1 MVEKRKSV
9 SKHPYWCRRSRIS
22 TPDLLFPYLLG
33 PELFVSPP
41 MSTVQT
47 RPVYLTARSGSN
59 LSSVSPFIPGYSSFV
74 NPMVSFDS
82 NLVPS
87 NSGLLHTESGAVKD
101 LSIRLTT
108 QSVFPPR
115 MDWCG
120 PLGPSTSYMVPVQSN
135 PMISIS
141 SNPHSDIQRFFQD
154 FRLPDYT
161 LDSFSGRLLDVS
173 STTFSSGDVQTELCH
188 AITRLNFD
196 FFHPTIPSF
205 ES

>member
-9 SKHPYWCRRSRIS
+9 SKRPYQHRRSRVS
-22 TPDLLFPYLLG
+22 MPDLLFPYLPG

-47 RPVYLTARSGSN
+47 RPVYLIARSGSS
-59 LSSVSPFIPGYSSFV
+59 LSSVSPFISGYSSFV
-74 NPMVSFDS
+74 NPMASFDS

-87 NSGLLHTESGAVKD
+87 NSDPLHTESGAVKD
-101 LSIRLTT
+101 LSIRSTT
-108 QSVFPPR
+108 HSVFPSQ

-120 PLGPSTSYMVPVQSN
+120 PLGPNTSYMVPVQFD

-141 SNPHSDIQRFFQD
+141 SNPHSGIQRFFQD

-161 LDSFSGRLLDVS
+161 LDSFSGRLLDVVS
-173 STTFSSGDVQTELCH
+173 STIFSSGNVQTELCH
-188 AITRLNFD
+188 AITRLIVSVCVFK
-196 FFHPTIPSF
+196 F
-205 ES
+205 